1 MYGITV
7 TGNLLGTFGMHL
19 LTFWNL
25 TMHIDVYE
33 PVAYT
38 TWMIGTAALKLE
50 APQLFR
56 VQEFIMKHGWQVTMV
71 YYY

>member
-1 MYGITV
+1 MCTV
-7 TGNLLGTFGMHL
+7 
-19 LTFWNL
+19 TFWNL

-38 TWMIGTAALKLE
+38 TGTGTTAVKLE

-56 VQEFIMKHGWQVTMV
+56 VQICDEK
-71 YYY
+71 